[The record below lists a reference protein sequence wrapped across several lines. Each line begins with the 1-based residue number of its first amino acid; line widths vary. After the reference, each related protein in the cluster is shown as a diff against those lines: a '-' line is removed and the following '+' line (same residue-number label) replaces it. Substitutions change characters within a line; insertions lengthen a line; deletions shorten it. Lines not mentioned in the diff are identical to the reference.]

1 LTRESFS
8 CCLAFLS
15 RGACNYFE
23 DLEQK
28 VLDFSKAFQINI
40 NTKISIEDLT
50 AVLTEEWIYHS
61 GTRFSEQEELGDLR
75 SIYVPKSKTL
85 LLSLI

>member
-1 LTRESFS
+1 LTRVFLG
-8 CCLAFLS
+8 CLAFLS

-28 VLDFSKAFQINI
+28 VLDYKAFQINI

-50 AVLTEEWIYHS
+50 AVLTEDMDIPFRNS
-61 GTRFSEQEELGDLR
+61 FFRTKELR
-75 SIYVPKSKTL
+75 I
-85 LLSLI
+85 

>member
-1 LTRESFS
+1 
-8 CCLAFLS
+8 
-15 RGACNYFE
+15 
-23 DLEQK
+23 LEQK

-85 LLSLI
+85 LLSLNIDSQQKAFILAKNSL